1 MVEENRTGSRLANAE
16 KEGVD
21 RSEERDN
28 GGRVIIRVRKE
39 RDEPQGDLFD

>member
-28 GGRVIIRVRKE
+28 GGRVIGRRGTNRKVVV
-39 RDEPQGDLFD
+39 FD